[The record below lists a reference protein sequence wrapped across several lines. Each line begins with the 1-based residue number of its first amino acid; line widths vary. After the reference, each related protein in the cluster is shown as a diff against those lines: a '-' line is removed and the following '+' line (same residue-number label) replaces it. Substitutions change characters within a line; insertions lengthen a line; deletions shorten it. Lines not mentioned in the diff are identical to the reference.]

1 MANKPQP
8 PPKTTQDTHSSGL
21 TTSANDPQEA
31 YGNADPVRD
40 SANPLAPLSPH
51 WEELVSSDG
60 TTYYANHATRS
71 TTWTRPGAEEEGVD
85 GANIKASLPAGW
97 QAMADSEGRTYY
109 ANHESRTTTFDRPEG
124 PTGEL
129 PAGWEMLRTPQGVAY
144 FADHNTHTATWH
156 DPRSA

>member
-1 MANKPQP
+1 MADKLPTP
-8 PPKTTQDTHSSGL
+8 LVATQGTDSSVL
-21 TTSANDPQEA
+21 TTSTEGLQEA
-31 YGNADPVRD
+31 HGNADPVRD
-40 SANPLAPLSPH
+40 SANPLTLLSPN

-71 TTWTRPGAEEEGVD
+71 TTWTRPGAEEGGD
-85 GANIKASLPAGW
+85 GANIEASLPAGW
-97 QAMADSEGRTYY
+97 QSMVDSEGRTYY

-129 PAGWEMLRTPQGVAY
+129 PAGWEVLRTPQGVAY